1 MATIAVAPIVLKD
14 VVFTV
19 GTDDYQ
25 SNVSSVK
32 FTPQMSPVAW
42 KGLTPT
48 AVFSDAGSPVWT
60 CTVSLAQDWTTAN
73 SLSSYLLANAGTQKV
88 VVFKPQ
94 GTTTGKPI
102 FTATLVIVP
111 GDIGGDVDT
120 VPVATV
126 TMGVVGAPV
135 KTAAP

>member
-1 MATIAVAPIVLKD
+1 MAVIAVAPIVLKD

-25 SNVSSVK
+25 AHVSSVK
-32 FTPQMSPVAW
+32 FTPAMNAVAW

-48 AVFSDAGSPVWT
+48 SVFSDAGSPVWS
-60 CTVSLAQDWTTAN
+60 CVISFAQDWTTAN
-73 SLSSYLLANAGTQKV
+73 SLSAYLLANAGTQKV

-94 GTTTGKPI
+94 GATTGKPV